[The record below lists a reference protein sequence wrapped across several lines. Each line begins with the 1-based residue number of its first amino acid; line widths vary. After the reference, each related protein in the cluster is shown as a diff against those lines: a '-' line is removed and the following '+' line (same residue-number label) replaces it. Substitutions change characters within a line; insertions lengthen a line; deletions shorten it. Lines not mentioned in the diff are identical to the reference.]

1 MKPNR
6 CRFQYSMRTLLIFLL
21 LASIGMAWF
30 GAKWRAARQQR
41 DAVAAIRALGGLVTY
56 DYEADYVA
64 SRANGPCVPP
74 GPAWA
79 LALLGEDFFADV
91 VAVHVS
97 RLLIGGPPRSVPI
110 TDAWLEHIG
119 KLSRLEVLDLKDSC
133 VSDAGLKQIQRLTRL
148 RRLDLRRDGITDAGL
163 VPIGKLTRL
172 EVLNLFLCRR
182 VSDVGAEELGGLTR
196 LQVLD
201 ISGTRITDSGLE
213 KLEGLPCLRELSLF
227 ATAITDLG
235 LKHIGKL
242 VAPGGVEPRTHAGDG
257 RRLGGAIGVG

>member
-1 MKPNR
+1 
-6 CRFQYSMRTLLIFLL
+6 MRTLLIFLL
-21 LASIGMAWF
+21 LASIGMAWS
-30 GAKWRAARQQR
+30 AQWRAARQQR
-41 DAVAAIRALGGLVTY
+41 DAVAAIRALGGRLPMTT
-56 DYEADYVA
+56 EADYVA
-64 SRANGPCVPP
+64 SRANGPSVPP

-79 LALLGEDFFADV
+79 LAPLGEDFFADV

-172 EVLNLFLCRR
+172 EVLNSLL
-182 VSDVGAEELGGLTR
+182 VQAGL
-196 LQVLD
+196 
-201 ISGTRITDSGLE
+201 
-213 KLEGLPCLRELSLF
+213 
-227 ATAITDLG
+227 
-235 LKHIGKL
+235 
-242 VAPGGVEPRTHAGDG
+242 
-257 RRLGGAIGVG
+257 